1 MPLKLYRRF
10 EMTVNECLAKVKDRK
25 PNAYSD
31 ESLTDRLNEIEARVQ
46 REILLKEPDDIIQY
60 AFPDDRDTELILPK
74 PYDSAYVYYIKMM
87 IEFDQEEYSAYNNTM
102 AMFVSQFQDAEK
114 YYNRLNPNHPSIRI
128 RNWMRG

>member
-1 MPLKLYRRF
+1 
-10 EMTVNECLAKVKDRK
+10 MTVNECLAKVKDRK

-31 ESLTDRLNEIEARVQ
+31 ESLTDRLNEIEARIQ

-60 AFPDDRDTELILPK
+60 SFPEDRDTELILPK

-87 IEFDQEEYSAYNNTM
+87 VEFDQEEYSAYNNTLL
-102 AMFVSQFQDAEK
+102 MFNAQYQDAEK
-114 YYNRLNPNHPSIRI
+114 YYNRMNPNPPAIKI

>member
-1 MPLKLYRRF
+1 
-10 EMTVNECLAKVKDRK
+10 MTVNECLAKVKDRK

-31 ESLTDRLNEIEARVQ
+31 ESLTDRLNEIEARIQ

-60 AFPDDRDTELILPK
+60 EYPDDKDTELILPK

-87 IEFDQEEYSAYNNTM
+87 IEFDQEEFSAYNNTLL
-102 AMFVSQFQDAEK
+102 MFNAQFQDAEK
-114 YYNRLNPNHPSIRI
+114 YYNKMNPNPPALKI